1 MNYGESNYRKSPY
14 SGHVMTTYI
23 DTGETREDGCEG
35 VGKVMVKVDTSKMAR
50 GGGVGTTAQQCVVFP
65 SGSEQTLIFGNG
77 YCMLAQQAA
86 KVVTEK
92 LVRSHH
98 ETVIKG
104 MSADEVV
111 AKVNETMKRKAA

>member
-1 MNYGESNYRKSPY
+1 MNYGETSYRKSAY

-23 DTGETREDGCEG
+23 DTGETRQDGCEG
-35 VGKVMVKVDTSKMAR
+35 VGKVMVKVTTSKDSR
-50 GGGVGTTAQQCVVFP
+50 VGITTTAQQCVVYP
-65 SGSEQTLIFGNG
+65 SGSEQTMIFGNG

-111 AKVNETMKRKAA
+111 AKVNETIKRKAA